1 MAAKMKVLL
10 ENWNKFLLEEEK
22 KDSDPCWEDYKK
34 VGTKEKN
41 GEEVPNCVLK
51 KKMQESPCSNS
62 SGMNYEEG
70 PEASMHRTS
79 LYTISQDAN
88 ELLGLIGE
96 EDDLPEWLES
106 KIVLA
111 QEYLSAARDYLSGE
125 MGRQA
130 GSLEEMAK
138 SKAQQ
143 RFFGMMKKCKEEG
156 NCSGEMQKKA
166 DSMSSKDIDDFAST
180 KHKGLPRK
188 VNEEELD
195 EGGRCTGPTDKAPSD
210 RKGKKWQKCEKQP
223 DGSYKR
229 IHWGQ
234 AGVRVG
240 SGNSERAQAFNA
252 RMNCDNPKPGTPQEQ
267 SCKAW
272 K

>member
-96 EDDLPEWLES
+96 EDDLPEW
-106 KIVLA
+106 
-111 QEYLSAARDYLSGE
+111 R
-125 MGRQA
+125 
-130 GSLEEMAK
+130 
-138 SKAQQ
+138 
-143 RFFGMMKKCKEEG
+143 MMKKCKEEG

>member
-1 MAAKMKVLL
+1 MAAKMKLLL

-22 KDSDPCWEDYKK
+22 KNPCWKNYKK
-34 VGTKEKN
+34 VGTKKK
-41 GEEVPNCVLK
+41 GRKRVPNCVPK
-51 KKMQESPCSNS
+51 AKMQESPCGNS
-62 SGMNYEEG
+62 SGMDYEEG

-106 KIVLA
+106 KIILA

-125 MGRQA
+125 MGRQT
-130 GSLEEMAK
+130 GSLE
-138 SKAQQ
+138 
-143 RFFGMMKKCKEEG
+143 
-156 NCSGEMQKKA
+156 
-166 DSMSSKDIDDFAST
+166 
-180 KHKGLPRK
+180 
-188 VNEEELD
+188 EEELD
-195 EGGRCTGPTDKAPSD
+195 EGGRCTGPTKKASSD
-210 RKGKKWQKCEKQP
+210 RKGKKSQQCVRQP

-240 SGNSERAQAFNA
+240 SGNSERAIAFKA
-252 RMNCDNPKPGTPQEQ
+252 RMNCDNPEPGTPQE
-267 SCKAW
+267 KACQDW
-272 K
+272 D

>member
-125 MGRQA
+125 MGRQT
-130 GSLEEMAK
+130 GSLE
-138 SKAQQ
+138 
-143 RFFGMMKKCKEEG
+143 
-156 NCSGEMQKKA
+156 
-166 DSMSSKDIDDFAST
+166 
-180 KHKGLPRK
+180 
-188 VNEEELD
+188 EEELD
-195 EGGRCTGPTDKAPSD
+195 EGGRCTGPTKKASSD
-210 RKGKKWQKCEKQP
+210 RKGKKSQQCVRQP

-234 AGVRVG
+234 AGVKATG
-240 SGNSERAQAFNA
+240 DSGNTERKRAFRARHNCSNAKAGSAQAQA
-252 RMNCDNPKPGTPQEQ
+252 
-267 SCKAW
+267 CKDW
-272 K
+272 